1 VPETLN
7 ITCLLEDKNENL
19 WFGTLGNGVYR
30 FNGSK
35 LDNFQHSKDP
45 IFNRGTKYQLI
56 LDILQD
62 KKGNFWFSSLNEGG
76 AWRYDGKKLKN
87 FLPTAEYYKTN
98 QDKRKLINKQYG
110 LEMSTSTHFDQV
122 QNHITDD
129 IIFSMMEIFGL
140 LPETT
145 VFVISMEKH
154 LQVSG

>member
-1 VPETLN
+1 M
-7 ITCLLEDKNENL
+7 
-19 WFGTLGNGVYR
+19 GSGVYR
-30 FNGSK
+30 FNGTK
-35 LDNFQHSKDP
+35 LDNFLHSKYP
-45 IFNRGTKYQLI
+45 IFNLGTKYQLI

-62 KKGNFWFSSLNEGG
+62 KKGNIWFSSWNGG
-76 AWRYDGKKLKN
+76 GVWRYDGKELKN

>member
-1 VPETLN
+1 
-7 ITCLLEDKNENL
+7 
-19 WFGTLGNGVYR
+19 
-30 FNGSK
+30 
-35 LDNFQHSKDP
+35 
-45 IFNRGTKYQLI
+45 
-56 LDILQD
+56 
-62 KKGNFWFSSLNEGG
+62 
-76 AWRYDGKKLKN
+76 LKN